1 MWNEPGVTLTTGGPA
16 PTVAQED
23 EKVTRNTLSSLGSTA
38 MSSIQT
44 IIRTNQ
50 GLQFRLNDVAHR
62 IEVARNLLTFADPRV
77 SMIIF
82 GYSLAFA
89 AVSSVLI
96 AILSMST
103 YLVAL
108 ASTLLAISASYE
120 FLGEQLENLPST
132 SKYAKISTKVGK
144 ILSGMFNL
152 LSKVPDEME
161 LQHR

>member
-1 MWNEPGVTLTTGGPA
+1 M
-16 PTVAQED
+16 AQED

-38 MSSIQT
+38 LSSIQT
-44 IIRTNQ
+44 ILRTNQ
-50 GLQFRLNDVAHR
+50 GLQFQLNDVAHR
-62 IEVARNLLTFADPRV
+62 LEVARNLLTFADPRV

-132 SKYAKISTKVGK
+132 SKYVKISTKVGK
-144 ILSGMFNL
+144 IISGMYNL
-152 LSKVPDEME
+152 LNKVPDELE

>member
-1 MWNEPGVTLTTGGPA
+1 
-16 PTVAQED
+16 
-23 EKVTRNTLSSLGSTA
+23 
-38 MSSIQT
+38 
-44 IIRTNQ
+44 
-50 GLQFRLNDVAHR
+50 
-62 IEVARNLLTFADPRV
+62 
-77 SMIIF
+77 MIIF

-108 ASTLLAISASYE
+108 ASTLLVISASYE

-132 SKYAKISTKVGK
+132 SKYVKLSTKVGK
-144 ILSGMFNL
+144 IISGMFNL
-152 LSKVPDEME
+152 LSKVPDELE